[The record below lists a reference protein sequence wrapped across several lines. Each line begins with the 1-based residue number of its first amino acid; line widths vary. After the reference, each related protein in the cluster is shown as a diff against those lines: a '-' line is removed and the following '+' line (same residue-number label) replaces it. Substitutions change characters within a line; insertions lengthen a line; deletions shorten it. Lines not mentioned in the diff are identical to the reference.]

1 MYHTQMSRA
10 GFVRATVRTAS
21 GCSAAENP
29 VFPRTK
35 ALSPSN
41 VTGFEVHMV
50 RFVIV
55 LLATALLVPSLADA
69 QRRRPRRGQAQDAE
83 QTTPAPTLSDLDE
96 IVPKLESANPDE
108 VREAVDLLSIIDH
121 PRVIP
126 PLAEL
131 LRSGQPDPITDRAL
145 EALAGLGHP
154 DSIEILTFFTHH
166 RRVGARRRAYEAL
179 AAIDDRRVR
188 PILETGLSDSE
199 RTVRAS
205 TALALGEIG
214 ARESLDI
221 LFRAFERGV
230 VEAAIAIGKLGNRQS
245 VERFTEHLGQRP
257 LAIMLSGYHE
267 FLRRDDIPNQVKT
280 DIVARL
286 GEVSG
291 PMVKRFL
298 ADYLST
304 FSERDRSDL
313 KRQVEE
319 TIRRIPDEPTGT
331 STAAPAAAAG
341 GEQ

>member
-1 MYHTQMSRA
+1 MHRPLL
-10 GFVRATVRTAS
+10 FII
-21 GCSAAENP
+21 
-29 VFPRTK
+29 
-35 ALSPSN
+35 
-41 VTGFEVHMV
+41 TG
-50 RFVIV
+50 I
-55 LLATALLVPSLADA
+55 LLVTTLAPDIADA
-69 QRRRPRRGQAQDAE
+69 QRRRRARRQPQQSTQGEATA
-83 QTTPAPTLSDLDE
+83 PAPTLSDLDD

-108 VREAVDLLSIIDH
+108 VREAIDLLSIIDH
-121 PRVIP
+121 PQVIP
-126 PLAEL
+126 HLSDL
-131 LRSGQPDPITDRAL
+131 VRRGQPDPITDRVL
-145 EALAGLGHP
+145 EALGALGHP
-154 DSIEILTFFTHH
+154 DAIEILTIFTHH

-199 RTVRAS
+199 RTVRAQA
-205 TALALGEIG
+205 ALALGEMG
-214 ARESLDI
+214 ARDSLEI

-267 FLRRDDIPNQVKT
+267 FLRRNDIPNEVKS

-298 ADYLST
+298 ADFLTT
-304 FSERDRSDL
+304 FGERDRSDL

-319 TIRRIPDEPTGT
+319 TYRRIPNEPTGT
-331 STAAPAAAAG
+331 STAPAAAATEG
-341 GEQ
+341 GAQ